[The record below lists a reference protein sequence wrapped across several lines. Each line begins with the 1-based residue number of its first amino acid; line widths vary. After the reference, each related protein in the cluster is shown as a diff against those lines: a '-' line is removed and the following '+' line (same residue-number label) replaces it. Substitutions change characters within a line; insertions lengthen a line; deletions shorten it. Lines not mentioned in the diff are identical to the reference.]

1 MMNESTTQQER
12 EYQALKARL
21 EDRERANTLA
31 MIAVIVVVALMALIK
46 GSMVV
51 WEAVKWFL

>member
-1 MMNESTTQQER
+1 MNESTTQQER